1 MTTDLEE
8 IWLRRNELLA
18 EAITEAVATWYS
30 EYMQYPGCESLNAKA
45 DVYTIVKE
53 TLDRGV
59 EV

>member
-18 EAITEAVATWYS
+18 EAVTEAVAAWYS
-30 EYMQYPGCESLNAKA
+30 EYTQYPGCKSLNAKA
-45 DVYTIVKE
+45 DVYSIVKE